1 MIDEPLRE
9 RMAECLALMEEAGL
23 NLYGRELGP
32 ATVAAY
38 LAVLMARGPELT
50 DPALMRRAAVRIASG
65 DGDFPTAGAF
75 AAAVRSEWERDHT
88 CIGIFQPDGTLAVRW
103 VSLAEAQALAARGA
117 SMIGQECD
125 MPALP
130 DLSMSRKLLPEG
142 E

>member
-1 MIDEPLRE
+1 MSELDAV
-9 RMAECLALMEEAGL
+9 MAECLALMESAGL
-23 NLYGRELGP
+23 KLFGRKPG
-32 ATVAAY
+32 AVMVAAY
-38 LAVLMARGPELT
+38 LAVCRSRGYE
-50 DPALMRRAAVRIASG
+50 DPALLRRAAISFCQE
-65 DGDFPTAGAF
+65 DGEFPTAAQF
-75 AAAVRSEWERDHT
+75 ARRCREVWERDHT